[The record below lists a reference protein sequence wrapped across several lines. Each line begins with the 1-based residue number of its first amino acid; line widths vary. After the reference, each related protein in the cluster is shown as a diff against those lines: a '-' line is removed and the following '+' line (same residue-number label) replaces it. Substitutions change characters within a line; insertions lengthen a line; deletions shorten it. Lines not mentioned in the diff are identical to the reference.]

1 MGNYNS
7 STIHTSSINK
17 ITIPTTEKTS
27 YNEILNVNPL
37 QSASSSLLLENNE
50 NFPNNNEILIN
61 SLATL
66 QNSSSS
72 SLSFDAGL
80 LIKNANANLTKF
92 SNYLIDDDNSQNLN
106 KNNYLNIGS
115 HISTNYNN
123 NGLLHKLNE
132 KFSRGLSS
140 NEVNMIRN
148 HVTLN
153 GGLNH
158 HSNSNNNLNG
168 GYYYQNQD
176 DLLKQMEYDKFMN
189 EIWIGIVLT
198 LIVISLVFCIC
209 SCFLYHQF
217 RQWKRNCK
225 YTKK

>member
-80 LIKNANANLTKF
+80 LIK
-92 SNYLIDDDNSQNLN
+92 
-106 KNNYLNIGS
+106 
-115 HISTNYNN
+115 
-123 NGLLHKLNE
+123 
-132 KFSRGLSS
+132 
-140 NEVNMIRN
+140 M
-148 HVTLN
+148 
-153 GGLNH
+153 
-158 HSNSNNNLNG
+158 
-168 GYYYQNQD
+168 
-176 DLLKQMEYDKFMN
+176 QMQ
-189 EIWIGIVLT
+189 I
-198 LIVISLVFCIC
+198 
-209 SCFLYHQF
+209 
-217 RQWKRNCK
+217 
-225 YTKK
+225 